1 MSETSTFNLSG
12 AQLPDNTIDFY
23 TLLNESPRASTEELR
38 SKIGA
43 VYSEAQANRDHRNL
57 TKRREYQAL
66 LELLPPAR
74 AALLE
79 EPKRARYDDYLAKA
93 KDGTAP
99 SDFETFINDLM
110 GFNEPMEEKTGLLGV
125 QEKAAAPRARV
136 IETNTPAPSKA
147 APVPRPAPSNRP
159 VATPAPSSAPARKA
173 QPSSGN
179 GMAGAIGG
187 FVLGA
192 LVGFF
197 LFKHAIIPAILLG
210 IVLAAVAF
218 VFLNMQGGTKVKR

>member
-1 MSETSTFNLSG
+1 MSETSTFNLNG
-12 AQLPDNTIDFY
+12 AQLPDDTIDFY

-38 SKIGA
+38 SKIGT

-79 EPKRARYDDYLAKA
+79 EPKRARYDDFLAKA
-93 KDGTAP
+93 KEGAAP

-125 QEKAAAPRARV
+125 QEKAAPPRARV
-136 IETNTPAPSKA
+136 IETGTPTPSKA
-147 APVPRPAPSNRP
+147 ASAQRPAPSNRP
-159 VATPAPSSAPARKA
+159 TATPAPSNAPARKA

-192 LVGFF
+192 LVGYF
-197 LFKHAIIPAILLG
+197 LFKHNIVPAILLG
-210 IVLAAVAF
+210 IVLAAAAF
-218 VFLNMQGGTKVKR
+218 VFLNMQGGTKIKR

>member
-23 TLLNESPRASTEELR
+23 TLLNESPRASTDELR

-79 EPKRARYDDYLAKA
+79 EPKRARYDDFLAKA
-93 KDGTAP
+93 KDGAAP

-110 GFNEPMEEKTGLLGV
+110 GFNDPMEEKTGLLGV
-125 QEKAAAPRARV
+125 QEKAAPPRARV
-136 IETNTPAPSKA
+136 IESSTSVPPKA
-147 APVPRPAPSNRP
+147 APAPRPAVPNRP
-159 VATPAPSSAPARKA
+159 AATPAPLSPPARQAPA
-173 QPSSGN
+173 SSGN
-179 GMAGAIGG
+179 GLAGAIGG
-187 FVLGA
+187 FV
-192 LVGFF
+192 VGVLLSHF
-197 LFKHAIIPAILLG
+197 LLHVAIVPAILIG

-218 VFLNMQGGTKVKR
+218 IVLNMQSGTKVKR